1 VINLQILEG
10 SQDTLSTPRHLST
23 MTKQVSKR
31 PPKAFASKSSTSQT
45 SHIPSPFL
53 PAPANLNSFLSTLSK
68 SSVYI
73 THIDRHPAFF
83 KKQIFYVPV
92 ALNVTIVLLLA
103 WRAYVVLPYYF
114 GILLF
119 ALGLANNETSLD
131 DKALSKK
138 EMALFIGERAV
149 RFFLDYLLV
158 TIVAK
163 WPISFFLEGPQ
174 NPVSWRWNIRFRD
187 EEVVVRI
194 SRKWDGGDL
203 VSGIKRGGES
213 PFFKTRVL
221 PALDGEFMLKTG
233 YVMMNDSWDLNF
245 GAMVNATTLVDKKDL
260 KLEDLDRR
268 VFVWVPVPSGDGVW
282 AVWNEKAQED
292 AVLDIKREI
301 QEEPVEASEGRQKIL
316 QIQNKLQEMGKE
328 DLFFRWVEMIQY
340 ESTRPG
346 GFTKERQMEA
356 GLKVQALFEEHGVD
370 FEEFEKSVG
379 GIQSS

>member
-1 VINLQILEG
+1 MAKSAAKRTG
-10 SQDTLSTPRHLST
+10 KGFATKTTPN
-23 MTKQVSKR
+23 
-31 PPKAFASKSSTSQT
+31 
-45 SHIPSPFL
+45 IPSPFL
-53 PAPANLNSFLSTLSK
+53 PVPAFLNPFLSTLDK

-83 KKQIFYVPV
+83 KKQIFCVPV
-92 ALNVTIVLLLA
+92 ALNVTITLLLL
-103 WRAYVVLPYYF
+103 WRAYIVIPYYF

-119 ALGLANNETSLD
+119 VLGDSSTETSLD
-131 DKALSKK
+131 GKSISKK
-138 EMALFIGERAV
+138 EMAWFIGERGV
-149 RFFLDYLLV
+149 KFFLDYLLI

-163 WPISFFLEGPQ
+163 WPYTFFMEFPH
-174 NPVSWRWNIRFRD
+174 NPVSWRWTTGFRD
-187 EEVVVRI
+187 EEIVVRI

-203 VSGIKRGGES
+203 VSGVKRGGES
-213 PFFKTRVL
+213 PFFKTRIL

-233 YVMMNDSWDLNF
+233 YVMMNDSWDLDF
-245 GAMVNATTLVDKKDL
+245 GAMVEATTLIERQEL

-268 VFVWVPVPSGDGVW
+268 VFVWVPARSGPGDSQW
-282 AVWNEKAQED
+282 AVWNEKAQEEQILGATGD
-292 AVLDIKREI
+292 F
-301 QEEPVEASEGRQKIL
+301 EPEPEEASEGRQKIL

-356 GLKVQALFEEHGVD
+356 GLKVQALFEKEGVD

-379 GIQSS
+379 GIS